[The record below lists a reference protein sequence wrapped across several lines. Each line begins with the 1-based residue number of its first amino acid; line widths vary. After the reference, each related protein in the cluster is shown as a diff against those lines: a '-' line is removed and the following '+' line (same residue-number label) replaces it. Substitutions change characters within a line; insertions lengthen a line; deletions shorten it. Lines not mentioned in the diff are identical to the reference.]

1 MPDPKLIRI
10 YYEGD
15 DDKVVLEGLQ
25 DCGLFPANMEI
36 AKRDKK
42 HAGKDGLVH
51 EFAAF
56 VRPVNGASG
65 NAIALVDL
73 DDLNMDQRTSWFQ
86 NKLAEEC
93 KDASPPMALV
103 AQKSDNTRVTVFV
116 LSSEQGSGRAVLIS
130 VGLIENQQLRE
141 ADGIHRFA
149 IDDHVLQLVREPRVY
164 SAVSELESV
173 PYELGM
179 KKMKEVADQLRKN
192 GIEIRHSKRL
202 LHILRAVAAVRPS
215 SATFIERLMKK
226 AKEALS
232 KDEIKAL
239 FHPLVADLEEG
250 ARMLVSSGSTQ

>member
-1 MPDPKLIRI
+1 MPDPKLIRV

-15 DDKVVLEGLQ
+15 DDRVVLEGLQ
-25 DCGLFPANMEI
+25 DCVLLPANAEI

-65 NAIALVDL
+65 SAIALVDL
-73 DDLNMDQRTSWFQ
+73 DDLNIGQRTSWFE

-93 KDASPPMALV
+93 KGASPPIALV
-103 AQKSDNTRVTVFV
+103 AQKSGDTRLTMFT
-116 LSSEQGSGRAVLIS
+116 LSSEQGSGRVALIS
-130 VGLIENQQLRE
+130 VGLIDNQQLRE
-141 ADGIHRFA
+141 QDGIQRFA
-149 IDDHVLQLVREPRVY
+149 IDDHILQLVRDPRVY
-164 SAVSELESV
+164 GAVSELELVSH
-173 PYELGM
+173 ELGM
-179 KKMKEVADQLRKN
+179 RKIKEVAGQLRNN
-192 GIEIRHSKRL
+192 GIETRHSKRL

-226 AKEALS
+226 AKETLS

-239 FHPLVADLEEG
+239 FHPLVADLEEA
-250 ARMLVSSGSTQ
+250 ARMLNS